1 MLRTLLESQAS
12 SSRQGWGTAVS
23 IGVHTAAIALAIAA
37 TARATAAPTSSQTRT
52 TDLIYV
58 APPPNVTRTQAPA
71 PRHTGTNLLPVF
83 ALEHVVPLPVFPTTT
98 VSLPVELSRPS
109 ADPFGGVVRIGLAGP
124 LPGRDSLRRAGG
136 AYSADLVEKAVAPRP
151 GNPAPAYPASLR
163 AAQLEGNVLARFV
176 VDTTGRVEAAS
187 INFPEATHVLFADA
201 VRQSLLRSRYLPAV
215 LDDHA
220 VRQLVEQRF
229 AFTLTR

>member
-12 SSRQGWGTAVS
+12 SSRRGWGTAVS
-23 IGVHTAAIALAIAA
+23 ISVHTAAIALAIAA

-52 TDLIYV
+52 ADVIYV
-58 APPPNVTRTQAPA
+58 APPPNVARTQAPA
-71 PRHTGTNLLPVF
+71 PRHTGTSLLPVF

-98 VSLPVELSRPS
+98 ASLSIDLSRPS
-109 ADPFGGVVRIGLAGP
+109 AEPFGDVVRLGLAGP
-124 LPGRDSLRRAGG
+124 RPGRDSLPRTGRT
-136 AYSADLVEKAVAPRP
+136 YTSDLVEKVVTPRP
-151 GNPAPAYPASLR
+151 GNPAPAYPSSLR
-163 AAQLEGNVLARFV
+163 SAQVEGSVLARFV

-187 INFPEATHVLFADA
+187 INFPEATHTLFADA